1 MAMKGGSAV
10 SELDNYTE
18 EEKQKAVQRI
28 LHKKEYDRQHYQE
41 HKGEKV
47 GYYRQHYQ
55 EHKDG
60 QVEYNRQYYQKCKAR
75 IVEHNRQYQREHKA
89 KRAEHDLQYQRE
101 HPEVLAAASARRR
114 VRMANFDGNF
124 TSKEF
129 RALCVTFENRCVY
142 CGQELPL
149 GPDHL
154 VPLSRGGSNS
164 IDNIVPC
171 CRYCNSAKHTK
182 TYEEYVEQLRLGDE
196 GRDV

>member
-1 MAMKGGSAV
+1 MSTN
-10 SELDNYTE
+10 ELDAYSE
-18 EEKQKAVQRI
+18 EEKQKAIQRV
-28 LHKKEYDRQHYQE
+28 LRKREYDRQHYQE

-47 GYYRQHYQ
+47 GYYRHHYQ
-55 EHKDG
+55 EHKDE
-60 QVEYNRQYYQKCKAR
+60 QVEYNHQYYQRCKAK
-75 IVEHNRQYQREHKA
+75 IIEHNRRYQQEHKA

-101 HPEVLAAASARRR
+101 HPEVPAAASARRR
-114 VRMANFDGNF
+114 VRMANFGGNF

-129 RALCVTFENRCVY
+129 KVLCEAFENKCAY

-171 CRYCNSAKHTK
+171 CRYCNSAKHAK
-182 TYEEYVEQLRLGDE
+182 TYEEYVEQLRLLDE
-196 GRDV
+196 AEAV